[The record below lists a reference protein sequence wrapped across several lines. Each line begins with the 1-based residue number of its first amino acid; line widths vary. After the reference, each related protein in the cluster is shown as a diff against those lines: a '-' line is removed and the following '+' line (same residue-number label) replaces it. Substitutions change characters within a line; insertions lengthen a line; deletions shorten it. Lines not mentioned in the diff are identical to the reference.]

1 MTSVFVFVSGATLL
15 VLSAEKLITHLVGA
29 ASGLRIPLFL
39 LAVVFTGVEFDDIA
53 LGVGLNL
60 EDLSG
65 VALGV
70 VFGTALS
77 FTGVVLAVAAVVRP
91 SAVDI
96 PRDYLVLFAAAP
108 LVMVAVTLAGP
119 LTVTDGLL
127 LLGLFVLFVT
137 YVAAREL
144 RRSVAVFRDVEV
156 YEAAVAGD
164 GAEDGDDAGSRRGAG
179 PDARPDP
186 PVGAGARA
194 GAGRAQQV
202 VEEVPRTEQRDLPG
216 WAHLGLAVVA
226 LAGLVVGAATVSTGT
241 EGILAAYGLEGTVFG
256 ATIVTAVLT
265 MEDVLLTVEPFRR
278 GVPEIGVGNVIGS
291 VVFSVTGKLGI
302 TLLAGGIVVGPDV
315 LTWHLPALVVLT
327 ALAAYLLSTG
337 RLTRWH
343 GGTLL
348 ALYVVYWVVSLV
360 AFGGVPVELG

>member
-1 MTSVFVFVSGATLL
+1 MTSVFVFISGATLL
-15 VLSAEKLITHLVGA
+15 VVSAEKLITHLVGA

-77 FTGVVLAVAAVVRP
+77 FTGVVLAVAAVIRP
-91 SAVDI
+91 SQVAI

-156 YEAAVAGD
+156 YEAAVAE
-164 GAEDGDDAGSRRGAG
+164 AGDDVPSLRAAGT
-179 PDARPDP
+179 DVRPAP
-186 PVGAGARA
+186 AVGAGARA
-194 GAGRAQQV
+194 GAERTQQV
-202 VEEVPRTEQRDLPG
+202 VEEAPRTDERDLPG

-256 ATIVTAVLT
+256 ATIATAVLT
-265 MEDVLLTVEPFRR
+265 MEDVFLTVEPFRR

-302 TLLAGGIVVGPDV
+302 TLLAGGIVVGRDV
-315 LTWHLPALVVLT
+315 FTWHLPALVVLT

-348 ALYVVYWVVSLV
+348 ALYGVYWVVSLV
-360 AFGGVPVELG
+360 AFGEVPVELG